1 MSRFTF
7 VDVTALG
14 LSVLHERDA
23 HKKLRDL
30 FNNTNAVVNLNK
42 GKLYY
47 DEKLDLEKA
56 VVNSKRTLVMND
68 DLSPGQDELD
78 LFVDRHAKECNS
90 ENTTIERKEEIL
102 QVITLVHVIV
112 HLILFTP
119 KS

>member
-7 VDVTALG
+7 VDITALG

-30 FNNTNAVVNLNK
+30 FNNTNAVNLNK
-42 GKLYY
+42 SKHYY
-47 DEKLDLEKA
+47 DEKLDLGKA

-68 DLSPGQDELD
+68 DLSPGQHELD

-90 ENTTIERKEEIL
+90 ENTTTERKEEIL